1 MLPLLDLDQIED
13 EFTMYD
19 ELLRWP
25 TRYRST
31 LTIWTST
38 STLTRGLSVT
48 LPSTLACFTAFYP
61 CRRAAKK
68 KQRRQQQQRQQHGLL
83 RCAKVLLESARVC

>member
-61 CRRAAKK
+61 LPADRKHTTATTTATAAAARFIEVC
-68 KQRRQQQQRQQHGLL
+68 QG
-83 RCAKVLLESARVC
+83 SARVC